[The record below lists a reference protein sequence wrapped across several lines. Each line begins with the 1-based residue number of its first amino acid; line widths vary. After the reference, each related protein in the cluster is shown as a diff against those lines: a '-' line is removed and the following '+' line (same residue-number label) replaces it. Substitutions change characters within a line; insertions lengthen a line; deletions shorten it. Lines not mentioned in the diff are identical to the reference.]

1 VLIDEYLLFFNK
13 YTPFFATSYTLSAA
27 STMPPFFLTVFRV
40 AQVAMWLVLLTVGA
54 MLFVLAGR
62 TYDVASAPATEVR
75 LRLDT
80 FRPNLFGFWHDT
92 QAGFE
97 DGQQGRAPR
106 EQRGPLPAL
115 PPSASFKLAA
125 DPHAPLL
132 RYREAS
138 AGKRAGLL
146 ALGALDDS
154 LSVPGLVFLGG
165 CSWLLL
171 GLLREVASGT
181 PFTAA
186 NARRLGKLALL
197 ICGLNLWRYVAYALV
212 WALVPAYHVAE
223 LARPL
228 SHYVLLNTDELV
240 PGFEVGFILLI
251 IAAVYQRGVA
261 LSQEAELVI

>member
-1 VLIDEYLLFFNK
+1 MARPFLL
-13 YTPFFATSYTLSAA
+13 YTL
-27 STMPPFFLTVFRV
+27 RI
-40 AQVAMWLVLLTVGA
+40 AQALMWLALLSAGVLTLE
-54 MLFVLAGR
+54 LAGR
-62 TYDVASAPATEVR
+62 TYDVANAQEAEVR

-80 FRPNLFGFWHDT
+80 FRPNLFRVWHDT

-97 DGQQGRAPR
+97 DGQQGRAR
-106 EQRGPLPAL
+106 TQRGPLPAL
-115 PPSASFKLAA
+115 PPTAGFELAA

-132 RYREAS
+132 RYREPS

-154 LSVPGLVFLGG
+154 LSVAGLVFLAGS
-165 CSWLLL
+165 SWLLL
-171 GLLREVASGT
+171 GLLREVASGR

-186 NARRLGKLALL
+186 NGRRLLRLALL
-197 ICGLNLWRYVAYALV
+197 LFGLNLWHYVAYILV

-223 LARPL
+223 LAQPL
-228 SHYVLLNTDELV
+228 SHYVRLNTDELV

-251 IAAVYQRGVA
+251 IAAVYQQGVA

>member
-1 VLIDEYLLFFNK
+1 M
-13 YTPFFATSYTLSAA
+13 TH
-27 STMPPFFLTVFRV
+27 PFFLTILRV
-40 AQVAMWLVLLTVGA
+40 AQAAMWLVLLTAGGM
-54 MLFVLAGR
+54 MLVLAGR
-62 TYDVASAPATEVR
+62 TYDVASAQKTEVR

-92 QAGFE
+92 QAGYE
-97 DGQQGRAPR
+97 DGKQGRAPR

-115 PPSASFKLAA
+115 PPSANFKLAA

-132 RYREAS
+132 RYREPS
-138 AGKRAGLL
+138 AGKRASLL

-171 GLLREVASGT
+171 GLLREVASST
-181 PFTAA
+181 PFTVA

-212 WALVPAYHVAE
+212 WGLVPAYHVAE
-223 LARPL
+223 LSRPL
-228 SHYVLLNTDELV
+228 SHYVRLNTDELV